1 MTQVPDE
8 PEIVLPEGRERQ
20 WRRDDLSRM
29 VDEPD
34 VVDLDELADAA
45 GADAAGAD
53 DTGADAAEESAD
65 TVVQEPD
72 VVGLDQQEE

>member
-8 PEIVLPEGRERQ
+8 PEVVLPEGGKRH
-20 WRRDDLSRM
+20 WGRDDLSRM

-34 VVDLDELADAA
+34 VVDLDELADAG
-45 GADAAGAD
+45 GADAD
-53 DTGADAAEESAD
+53 GADAAEESAD

-72 VVGLDQQEE
+72 VVGLERDE